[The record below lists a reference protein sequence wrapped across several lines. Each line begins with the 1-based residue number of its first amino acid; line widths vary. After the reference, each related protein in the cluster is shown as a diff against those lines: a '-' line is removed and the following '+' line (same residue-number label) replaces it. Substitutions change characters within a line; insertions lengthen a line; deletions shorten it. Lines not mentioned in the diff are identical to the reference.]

1 MIFERQFMCLS
12 FSLHALL
19 IRHIETSKE
28 YDSTMSAHSR
38 TGGRREKESAQRRH
52 ERSGRLLRVPIG
64 DVHVKVEQEQA
75 EGLVPGWCWGW
86 VEFVRGAEFGPG
98 FGFRVRIIVLVG
110 FKFGLGVGFG
120 VALASGMSGES
131 SETIASSTSL
141 HRKEMWL
148 GSGAGLLSL
157 AKTKAPRFGGLLGEA

>member
-1 MIFERQFMCLS
+1 MCMID
-12 FSLHALL
+12 H
-19 IRHIETSKE
+19 
-28 YDSTMSAHSR
+28 MSAHSR
-38 TGGRREKESAQRRH
+38 TGGRREKETAQRRH
-52 ERSGRLLRVPIG
+52 ERSSRLLRVPIG

-75 EGLVPGWCWGW
+75 EGLVAGWGWGW

-98 FGFRVRIIVLVG
+98 FGFRVRMIVLVG
-110 FKFGLGVGFG
+110 FRFGLGLGIG
-120 VALASGMSGES
+120 LALARGMSGER